1 MCRIYNKK
9 DRIRN
14 EDENHSKD
22 ASSISLPEDD
32 RRELMEN
39 FNGAGQDYENLSYN
53 NVPAPLA
60 NNMSSFP
67 YQFQAMDGNYGTYN
81 MASFPN
87 QFQAMDGNYGAYN
100 VASVPNQFVGQPMYF
115 QSSCPRETCF
125 SESAMVGNHGS
136 LPQKID
142 QPIYFSPPEAC
153 ELVGNNGTPHWM
165 NSPFSPAEL
174 SGYQNDDT
182 SNPALQLDFYNNHP
196 PPLLQTDD
204 TIPNKHQKLSDDH
217 TSL

>member
-1 MCRIYNKK
+1 
-9 DRIRN
+9 
-14 EDENHSKD
+14 
-22 ASSISLPEDD
+22 
-32 RRELMEN
+32 MEN
-39 FNGAGQDYENLSYN
+39 FNGAGQDYENLSNN

-174 SGYQNDDT
+174 SGYQNDNT

>member
-1 MCRIYNKK
+1 MYGQGYK
-9 DRIRN
+9 D
-14 EDENHSKD
+14 
-22 ASSISLPEDD
+22 
-32 RRELMEN
+32 
-39 FNGAGQDYENLSYN
+39 LSNN
-53 NVPAPLA
+53 NVPPLA
-60 NNMSSFP
+60 NNM
-67 YQFQAMDGNYGTYN
+67 AN
-81 MASFPN
+81 FPN
-87 QFQAMDGNYGAYN
+87 QFQAMDGNYGAHN
-100 VASVPNQFVGQPMYF
+100 MASVPNQFRAMVGNYGTSPQFVGQPM
-115 QSSCPRETCF
+115 SSYPREASF
-125 SESAMVGNHGS
+125 SESAMVGHHGS

-174 SGYQNDDT
+174 SGYQNDNT